1 MLTFLDINVN
11 CLLLNSL
18 KQETCIQATSSKV
31 MQPLESAV
39 VECYIIN
46 IVYQNWN
53 NELVTP
59 LCQTDSLQNFLL
71 KAQINVD

>member
-1 MLTFLDINVN
+1 MNAYISRYQCQLFATK
-11 CLLLNSL
+11 CL
-18 KQETCIQATSSKV
+18 KQETCIQATSSKI

-71 KAQINVD
+71 KA